1 MSALDVRIRRL
12 PPMSVVAAQVTSP
25 HPEDDAWRKL
35 ATWAEP
41 AGLLDDPLAHRV
53 FGFNN
58 PPPEPD
64 QFAYGYEFWIEVDP
78 GTRGIP
84 GLERKE
90 FPGGRFAVTSCRL
103 HDDPR
108 GSMPE
113 IWQQLLRW
121 SEAHGYHWRH
131 THELERLVNPGAAQ
145 EDIELELYLPIEEEP
160 T

>member
-1 MSALDVRIRRL
+1 MSALDVRIQRL
-12 PPMSVVAAQVTSP
+12 PPMSVVAAQVISP

-35 ATWAEP
+35 AAWAVP
-41 AGLLDDPLAHRV
+41 AGLLEEIAAHPI

-64 QFAYGYEFWIEVDP
+64 QPGYGYEFWIEVDSSTP
-78 GTRGIP
+78 KPP

-90 FPGGRFAVTSCRL
+90 FNGGRYAVTTCRL
-103 HDDPR
+103 HDDPH

-113 IWQQLLRW
+113 VWQQLLEW
-121 SEAHGYHWRH
+121 SEEHGHHWRH
-131 THELERLVNPGAAQ
+131 THELERLVNPGVPQ
-145 EDIELELYLPIEEEP
+145 EDIELELYLPIEEDA